1 MKKLRKQAKEL
12 LHAASKVY
20 HYRRDVTSE
29 ARLQEL
35 EKSVS
40 EIETML
46 HGESIDSVPFTAALD
61 RLDTLLRKI
70 GGKLHPKTFWSD
82 NLEVI
87 LVAAIIV
94 IGVRTFFFQPF
105 IIPTN
110 SMYPTYNGMNTAVY
124 ESSEASP
131 NALRQVFNKL
141 TLGAK
146 HKSLIAES
154 SGHVSLVL
162 VP

>member
-1 MKKLRKQAKEL
+1 MSRPRP
-12 LHAASKVY
+12 VC
-20 HYRRDVTSE
+20 R
-29 ARLQEL
+29 EL

-94 IGVRTFFFQPF
+94 IGVRTLFLSAFHHSNQFD
-105 IIPTN
+105 
-110 SMYPTYNGMNTAVY
+110 
-124 ESSEASP
+124 
-131 NALRQVFNKL
+131 
-141 TLGAK
+141 
-146 HKSLIAES
+146 
-154 SGHVSLVL
+154 VSDL
-162 VP
+162 